1 MMKSSGDAEE
11 KKPEAMQRLA
21 LSLVQPGMVLA
32 RDVYDQEG
40 TIMVS
45 AGTALTQRLISRL
58 GSREILSVFVRNP
71 RIELPPISPAVQ
83 EATRNRARLMVEH
96 AFNVIRR
103 AEQFSM
109 SEEEQQTVHSV
120 VETVTQDPRA
130 LIHMAHIDRNSRDIM
145 SHSVNVSL
153 LSTATALSMGIK
165 SADPLHELA
174 LSALLHDIG
183 LLMIPQ
189 DLIVRRTSLS
199 SEEAAIYREHTN
211 WGYAILEQAA
221 NLPAS
226 IAQVALEHHE
236 NADGTGYP
244 SQLTGNS
251 LHPFSRIVSA
261 VNAYENLCA
270 GGSDCKGNQANLAYE
285 AIMAGAGTRFDLK
298 VAKALLS
305 RLPMYPTGSVVKLTN
320 GFVGLVVSASQD
332 MPHRPKIKIL
342 ATADEIKLETPFLL
356 DLVDLENQTL
366 FVENVLNDEEAAQ
379 FTPATD

>member
-1 MMKSSGDAEE
+1 MKSSGDAQE

-21 LSLVQPGMVLA
+21 LALVQPGMVLA

-45 AGTALTQRLISRL
+45 AGTALTERLISRL
-58 GSREILSVFVRNP
+58 GHREILSVFVRNP

-120 VETVTQDPRA
+120 VETATQDPRA

-145 SHSVNVSL
+145 THSVNVSL

-174 LSALLHDIG
+174 LAALLHDIG

-189 DLIVRRTSLS
+189 DLIARRTGLS

-221 NLPAS
+221 NLPPS

-244 SQLTGNS
+244 GQLTGNS

-270 GGSDCKGNQANLAYE
+270 GGSDSKGSQANLAYE

-320 GFVGLVVSASQD
+320 GFIGLVVSASQD

-342 ATADEIKLETPFLL
+342 ATADEVKLETPFLL

-366 FVENVLNDEEAAQ
+366 FVENVLTDEEAAQ
-379 FTPATD
+379 FTPATDR

>member
-1 MMKSSGDAEE
+1 MKSSGDAQE

-21 LSLVQPGMVLA
+21 LALVQPGMVLA

-45 AGTALTQRLISRL
+45 AGTALTERLISRL
-58 GSREILSVFVRNP
+58 GHREILSVFVRNP

-120 VETVTQDPRA
+120 VETATQDPRA

-145 SHSVNVSL
+145 THSVNVSL

-174 LSALLHDIG
+174 LAALLHDIG

-189 DLIVRRTSLS
+189 DLIARRTGLS

-221 NLPAS
+221 NLPPS

-244 SQLTGNS
+244 GQLTGNS

-270 GGSDCKGNQANLAYE
+270 GGSDSKGSQANLAYE

-320 GFVGLVVSASQD
+320 GFIGLVVSASQD

-366 FVENVLNDEEAAQ
+366 FVENVLTDEEAAQ
-379 FTPATD
+379 FTPATDR

>member
-1 MMKSSGDAEE
+1 MKSSADAER
-11 KKPEAMQRLA
+11 KPEAMQRLA
-21 LSLVQPGMVLA
+21 LALVQPGMVLA

-45 AGTALTQRLISRL
+45 AGTALTERLISRL
-58 GSREILSVFVRNP
+58 GHREILSVFVRNP

-120 VETVTQDPRA
+120 VETATQDPRA

-145 SHSVNVSL
+145 THSVNVSL

-174 LSALLHDIG
+174 LAALLHDIG

-189 DLIVRRTSLS
+189 DLIARRTGLS

-221 NLPAS
+221 NLPPS

-244 SQLTGNS
+244 GQLTGNS

-270 GGSDCKGNQANLAYE
+270 GGSDSKGSQANLAYE

-366 FVENVLNDEEAAQ
+366 FVENVLTDEEAAQ
-379 FTPATD
+379 FTPATDR

>member
-1 MMKSSGDAEE
+1 MKPSGDAEE

-21 LSLVQPGMVLA
+21 LALVQPGMVLA

-45 AGTALTQRLISRL
+45 AGTALTERLISRL
-58 GSREILSVFVRNP
+58 GHREILSVFVRNP

-120 VETVTQDPRA
+120 VETATQDPRA

-145 SHSVNVSL
+145 THSVNVSL

-174 LSALLHDIG
+174 LAALLHDIG

-189 DLIVRRTSLS
+189 DLIARRTGLS

-221 NLPAS
+221 NLPPS

-244 SQLTGNS
+244 GQLTGNS

-270 GGSDCKGNQANLAYE
+270 GGSDSKGSQANLAYE

-320 GFVGLVVSASQD
+320 GFIGLVVSASQD

-342 ATADEIKLETPFLL
+342 ATADEVKLETPFLL

-366 FVENVLNDEEAAQ
+366 FVENVLTDEEAAQ
-379 FTPATD
+379 FTPATDR

>member
-1 MMKSSGDAEE
+1 MKSSADAER
-11 KKPEAMQRLA
+11 KPEAMQRLA
-21 LSLVQPGMVLA
+21 LALVQPGMVLA

-45 AGTALTQRLISRL
+45 AGTALTERLISRL
-58 GSREILSVFVRNP
+58 GHREILSVFVRNP

-120 VETVTQDPRA
+120 VETATQDPRA

-145 SHSVNVSL
+145 THSVNVSL

-174 LSALLHDIG
+174 LAALLHDIG

-189 DLIVRRTSLS
+189 DLIARRTGLS

-221 NLPAS
+221 NLPPS

-244 SQLTGNS
+244 GQLTGNS

-270 GGSDCKGNQANLAYE
+270 GGSDSKGSQANLAYE

-320 GFVGLVVSASQD
+320 GFIGLVVSASQD

-342 ATADEIKLETPFLL
+342 ATADEVKLETPFLL

-366 FVENVLNDEEAAQ
+366 FVENVLTDEEAAQ
-379 FTPATD
+379 FTPATDR

>member
-1 MMKSSGDAEE
+1 MKSSGDAEE
-11 KKPEAMQRLA
+11 KKSEAMQRLA
-21 LSLVQPGMVLA
+21 LALVQPGMVLA

-58 GSREILSVFVRNP
+58 GMREILSVFVRNP

-120 VETVTQDPRA
+120 VETATQDPRA

-145 SHSVNVSL
+145 THSVNVSL

-174 LSALLHDIG
+174 LAALLHDIG

-189 DLIVRRTSLS
+189 DLIARRTGLS

-221 NLPAS
+221 NLPPS

-244 SQLTGNS
+244 GQLTGNS

-270 GGSDCKGNQANLAYE
+270 GGSDSKGSQANLAYE

-342 ATADEIKLETPFLL
+342 ATADEVKLETPFLL

-379 FTPATD
+379 FTPAAER

>member
-1 MMKSSGDAEE
+1 MKSSADAER
-11 KKPEAMQRLA
+11 KPEAMQRLA
-21 LSLVQPGMVLA
+21 LALVQPGMVLA

-45 AGTALTQRLISRL
+45 AGTALTERLISRL
-58 GSREILSVFVRNP
+58 GHREILSVFVRNP

-120 VETVTQDPRA
+120 VETATQDPRA

-145 SHSVNVSL
+145 THSVNVSL

-174 LSALLHDIG
+174 LAALLHDIG

-189 DLIVRRTSLS
+189 DLIARRTGLS

-221 NLPAS
+221 NLPPS

-244 SQLTGNS
+244 GQLTGNS

-270 GGSDCKGNQANLAYE
+270 GGSDSKGSQANLAYE

-342 ATADEIKLETPFLL
+342 ATADEVKLETPFLL

-366 FVENVLNDEEAAQ
+366 FVENVLTDEEAAQ
-379 FTPATD
+379 FTPATDR

>member
-1 MMKSSGDAEE
+1 MKSSGDAQE

-21 LSLVQPGMVLA
+21 LALVQPGMVLA

-45 AGTALTQRLISRL
+45 AGTALTERLISRL
-58 GSREILSVFVRNP
+58 GHREILSVFVRNP

-120 VETVTQDPRA
+120 VETATQDPRA

-145 SHSVNVSL
+145 THSVNVSL

-174 LSALLHDIG
+174 LAALLHDIG

-189 DLIVRRTSLS
+189 DLIARRTGLS

-221 NLPAS
+221 NLPPS

-244 SQLTGNS
+244 GQLTGNS

-270 GGSDCKGNQANLAYE
+270 GGSDSKGSQANLAYE

-342 ATADEIKLETPFLL
+342 ATADEVKLETPFLL

-366 FVENVLNDEEAAQ
+366 FVENVLTDEEAAQ
-379 FTPATD
+379 FTPATDR

>member
-1 MMKSSGDAEE
+1 MKSSGDAQE
-11 KKPEAMQRLA
+11 KKPESMQRLA
-21 LSLVQPGMVLA
+21 LALVQPGMVLA

-45 AGTALTQRLISRL
+45 AGTALTERLISRL
-58 GSREILSVFVRNP
+58 GHREILSVFVRNP

-120 VETVTQDPRA
+120 VETATQDPRA

-145 SHSVNVSL
+145 THSVNVSL

-174 LSALLHDIG
+174 LAALLHDIG

-189 DLIVRRTSLS
+189 DLIARRTGLS

-221 NLPAS
+221 NLPPS

-244 SQLTGNS
+244 GQLTGNS

-270 GGSDCKGNQANLAYE
+270 GGSDSKGSQANLAYE

-320 GFVGLVVSASQD
+320 GFIGLVVSASQD

-342 ATADEIKLETPFLL
+342 ATADEVKLETPFLL

-366 FVENVLNDEEAAQ
+366 FVENVLTDEEAAQ
-379 FTPATD
+379 FTPATDR

>member
-1 MMKSSGDAEE
+1 MKSSGDAQE

-21 LSLVQPGMVLA
+21 LALVQPGMVLA

-45 AGTALTQRLISRL
+45 AGTALTERLISRL
-58 GSREILSVFVRNP
+58 GHREILSVFVRNP

-120 VETVTQDPRA
+120 VETATQDPRA

-145 SHSVNVSL
+145 THSVNVSL

-174 LSALLHDIG
+174 LAALLHDIG

-189 DLIVRRTSLS
+189 DLIARRTGLS

-221 NLPAS
+221 NLPPS

-244 SQLTGNS
+244 GQLTGNS

-270 GGSDCKGNQANLAYE
+270 GGSDSKGSQANLAYE

-366 FVENVLNDEEAAQ
+366 FVENVLTDEEAAQ
-379 FTPATD
+379 FTPATDR